1 MPTTQEKIEAVKIAA
16 EVVNDQ
22 DRVTVEQIVVTV
34 KEVIK
39 QTDQAQQQNKF
50 CIPRYKTA
58 GE

>member
-22 DRVTVEQIVVTV
+22 DRVTVEQIVATV

-39 QTDQAQQQNKF
+39 QTDQTQQ
-50 CIPRYKTA
+50 
-58 GE
+58 